1 MKILFLGLGSIGQRH
16 LINAKKIF
24 PRSRYYA
31 LRIKKKN
38 LIIQETNLIKKTSIE
53 KYYKVNILKNYN
65 EAINLKP
72 DLTFICNPSSQHLDD
87 AIRFAKVGSNL
98 FIEKPLGDSKVMT
111 KKLIHIVK
119 KKKIITMI
127 GFQSRFHPF
136 VKHIK
141 KIIKKKKFGKLIY
154 GDFRFMTYLPN
165 HHKYENFKNSY
176 AALRKLGGGVISSLV
191 HEIDL
196 ISFFFGQPKKVYS
209 NTSNSKSIQ
218 IEAEDNF
225 CSLMN
230 FNNKLNNF
238 NVFLRLSFTQARE
251 ERFFKILFEK
261 VYITCDLMKNEMK
274 FFSNK
279 KNILIKK
286 YKVNIKRND
295 LFYKEIQELKMCI
308 NLNKNPR
315 TSLFNTLPSQKLL
328 WNLKGL

>member
-16 LINAKKIF
+16 LVNAKKIF
-24 PRSRYYA
+24 LGSQYYA

-38 LIIQETNLIKKTSIE
+38 LIIQEAKLVKKTSIE

-72 DLTFICNPSSQHLDD
+72 DLTFICNPSSKHLND
-87 AIRFAKVGSNL
+87 AIRFAKAGSNL

-111 KKLIHIVK
+111 KKLINIVK

-127 GFQSRFHPF
+127 GFQYRFHPF
-136 VKHIK
+136 VEHIK
-141 KIIKKKKFGKLIY
+141 KIIKKKKFGALIY

-176 AALRKLGGGVISSLV
+176 AALKKLGGGVISSLV

-209 NTSNSKSIQ
+209 NKSNSKSIK

-230 FNNKLNNF
+230 FNNKSNNF
-238 NVFLRLSFTQARE
+238 NVFLRLSYTQARE
-251 ERFFKILFEK
+251 ERFFKLLFEK

-315 TSLFNTLPSQKLL
+315 TSLFNIFPSQKLL